1 MKMMGALMR
10 TRLNWSM
17 RGVLALVGAVVVLHA
32 GRASA
37 DPVTVSGFLE
47 GQPRF
52 AHLQQDLWLSF
63 PDFTVVLSDV
73 THLIPG
79 FCFECGT
86 GAPVPFTQSTGGFS
100 GHSVANAALHT
111 IDADISG
118 NLSFIGP
125 TDTLDIS
132 QDPFAGDFLSEPVQW
147 SGWLTITQP
156 NRVLFNGTVRGSG
169 VGSVDYET
177 NPTGSTRL
185 GGYQFAFNGVAET
198 PEPAS
203 IILLGTGIAWLVVR
217 RRKTPGLP
225 SPATSQD
232 ERC

>member
-1 MKMMGALMR
+1 MKKSMGGIMR
-10 TRLNWSM
+10 TRLNRSM
-17 RGVLALVGAVVVLHA
+17 RGVLALAGAMVVLHA

-37 DPVTVSGFLE
+37 EPVTVGGFLE

-52 AHLQQDLWLSF
+52 AHLLEDLRLSF

-73 THLIPG
+73 THLSPG

-86 GAPVPFTQSTGGFS
+86 GARIPFTQSTGLFS
-100 GHSVANAALHT
+100 GHSVANPALHT

-118 NLSFIGP
+118 NLSFMGP
-125 TDTLDIS
+125 TDILDIS
-132 QDPFAGDFLSEPVQW
+132 QQPFGGDFLSEAVQW

-169 VGSVDYET
+169 AGSVSYET

-185 GGYQFAFNGVAET
+185 GGYQYAFNGVAET

-203 IILLGTGIAWLVVR
+203 MILLGTGVAWLVVR
-217 RRKTPGLP
+217 RRKLQASAVTRPLDGL
-225 SPATSQD
+225 
-232 ERC
+232 

>member
-1 MKMMGALMR
+1 MR

-52 AHLQQDLWLSF
+52 AHLLEDLWLTF
-63 PDFTVVLSDV
+63 PDFTVVVSDV

-86 GAPVPFTQSTGGFS
+86 GAPVPFTQSTGSFS
-100 GHSVANAALHT
+100 GHSFANPGLHT

-118 NLSFIGP
+118 SLSFVGP

-132 QDPFAGDFLSEPVQW
+132 QEPFAGDFLSEAVQW

-169 VGSVDYET
+169 VGSVNYET

-185 GGYQFAFNGVAET
+185 GGYQYVFNGVAET

-203 IILLGTGIAWLVVR
+203 MILLGTGVAWLVVR
-217 RRKTPGLP
+217 RRKTPGLE
-225 SPATSQD
+225 SHKSA
-232 ERC
+232 

>member
-1 MKMMGALMR
+1 MR
-10 TRLNWSM
+10 TRLKRSM
-17 RGVLALVGAVVVLHA
+17 GNVLAVAAAVVVLHD

-37 DPVTVSGFLE
+37 EPVTVSGFLD

-52 AHLQQDLWLSF
+52 AHLQEDLWLSF
-63 PDFTVVLSDV
+63 PDFTVLLSDV

-86 GAPVPFTQSTGGFS
+86 GAPVPFTQSTGLFS
-100 GHSVANAALHT
+100 GHSVANPGLHT

-118 NLSFIGP
+118 TLSFVGP
-125 TDTLDIS
+125 TGTLDIS
-132 QDPFAGDFLSEPVQW
+132 QEPFAGDFLSEAVQW

-169 VGSVDYET
+169 VGSVNYET

-185 GGYQFAFNGVAET
+185 GGYQFAFDGVAET

-203 IILLGTGIAWLVVR
+203 MILLGTGVAWLVVR
-217 RRKTPGLP
+217 RRKSPGLE
-225 SPATSQD
+225 SNTAA
-232 ERC
+232 